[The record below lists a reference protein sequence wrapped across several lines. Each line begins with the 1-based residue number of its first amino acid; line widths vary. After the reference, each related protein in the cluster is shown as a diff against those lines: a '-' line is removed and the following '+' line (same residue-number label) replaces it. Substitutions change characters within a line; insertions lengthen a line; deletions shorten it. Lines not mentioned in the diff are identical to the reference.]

1 MFLNNAGK
9 QEKKEKNVKNET
21 NLAKK
26 AHYEP
31 VDFQM
36 DFQEEMFHHRKS
48 CKNITL
54 APLEI
59 KSFLLSW

>member
-1 MFLNNAGK
+1 MADMFLNNSGK
-9 QEKKEKNVKNET
+9 CEKNVEKHRKLNKSF
-21 NLAKK
+21 KK
-26 AHYEP
+26 AHCEP
-31 VDFQM
+31 V